1 MSVEFSK
8 NSNMLLVVSYN
19 SEDERSQQARSSIS
33 VWDFLDGKRDVF
45 CKSVVP
51 FKVNDA
57 KWNPNLR
64 LPSDEFISISSD
76 KYHYWRIKEGL

>member
-1 MSVEFSK
+1 
-8 NSNMLLVVSYN
+8 MLLVVSYN
-19 SEDERSQQARSSIS
+19 GEDPSSTQARSSVS
-33 VWDFLDGKRDVF
+33 VWDYLEGRRDIF

-51 FKVNDA
+51 FKIDDA

-64 LPSDEFISISSD
+64 LPSDEFISISKD